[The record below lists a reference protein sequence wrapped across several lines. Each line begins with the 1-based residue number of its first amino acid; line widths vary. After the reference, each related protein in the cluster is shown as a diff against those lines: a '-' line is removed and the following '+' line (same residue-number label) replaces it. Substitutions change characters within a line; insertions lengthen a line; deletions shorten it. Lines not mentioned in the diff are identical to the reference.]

1 VVNKAV
7 TAMTNKRAAIFGVAN
22 DHSIAWAIA
31 QRFRAE
37 GAELALTYP
46 NEAIEKRVRPLAESI
61 GVDLVLP
68 CDVTDDAQIAAVF
81 ATLTERW
88 GGGLDAVV
96 HSLAFAGRDDLKG
109 RFVDTTRQGFQLAL
123 DVSAYSLVALAR
135 AAEPLLTQ
143 RRGSVVAMTYFGA
156 EKVIP
161 HYNVMGVAK
170 AALESCVR
178 YLAFDLG
185 PVGVRVN
192 AISAGPLRTLS
203 SAGIGGFKSML
214 HYHEERAPLRRN
226 IGAEEVAAAALYL
239 CSDAASGITGEVLHV
254 DAGYNVMGM

>member
-1 VVNKAV
+1 MPS
-7 TAMTNKRAAIFGVAN
+7 MTGKRAAVFGVAN
-22 DHSIAWAIA
+22 DHSIAWAVA
-31 QRFRAE
+31 RRFHAE
-37 GAELALTYP
+37 GATLALTYP

-81 ATLTERW
+81 AALAERW
-88 GGGLDAVV
+88 GDGMDAVV
-96 HSLAFAGRDDLKG
+96 HSLAFAAREDLKG
-109 RFVDTTRQGFQLAL
+109 RFVETSRPGFQLAL
-123 DVSAYSLVALAR
+123 DVSAFSLVALAR
-135 AAEPLLTQ
+135 AAEPLLAA
-143 RRGSVVAMTYFGA
+143 RRGSLVTMTYYGA

-170 AALESCVR
+170 AALETCVR

-185 PVGVRVN
+185 PAGIRVN

-226 IGAEEVAAAALYL
+226 ITAEEVAAAALYL

-254 DAGYNVMGM
+254 DGGYNVMGM